1 MDSPVDL
8 ISSGPT
14 IESKTTSQ
22 DAIKILQNF
31 ECQVDPNFNNMFSV
45 LEKRAE
51 NPPAEKTVNFDLH
64 QHQILADNK
73 YAVENFIQILQDK
86 FFSNPEDSEVKI
98 ENLGSSFTGLARQL
112 GVDLCC
118 DFFSQKQNFVC
129 GGETTVL
136 IPQSNLDNNCK
147 GGRNQEIVLSFLI
160 SLVEFYMLK
169 LKALEGFKEELNNLS
184 DNTKNNLQAHLEIP
198 NFVFFSL
205 GTDGQDGPTDAAGA
219 VIDRLDIL
227 ACLENEENLQFAYQ
241 CQEENNSYV
250 FFEKFNQR
258 DCLVKSGLTGTN
270 LMDVQGLLFL

>member
-1 MDSPVDL
+1 
-8 ISSGPT
+8 
-14 IESKTTSQ
+14 
-22 DAIKILQNF
+22 
-31 ECQVDPNFNNMFSV
+31 MFSV